1 MKTKKTI
8 KNLIIIVSAFVLIA
22 FTGYDL
28 YNGEIDREEAQE
40 VVIEQ
45 VEIIVDAID
54 ELEDEIVINE

>member
-8 KNLIIIVSAFVLIA
+8 KNIIIIVSAFVLIA

-28 YNGEIDREEAQE
+28 YNGEITHEEAQD

-45 VEIIVDAID
+45 VEVIVDAID
-54 ELEDEIVINE
+54 ELDDEVVINE